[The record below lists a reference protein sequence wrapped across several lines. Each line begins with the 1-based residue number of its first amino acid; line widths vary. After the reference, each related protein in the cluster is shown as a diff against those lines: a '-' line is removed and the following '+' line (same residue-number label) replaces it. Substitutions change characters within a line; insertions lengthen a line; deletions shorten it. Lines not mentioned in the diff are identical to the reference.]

1 MDLKAKRKKSQT
13 TDNSAKQKSDKI
25 ESQPVNNLDLNKYT
39 YTHSLSIRCN
49 ALLYSTIQN
58 WLASAHTAQDFTYTS
73 VADVIRGAL
82 EAYRNGLELTEL
94 DEGGKCK
101 QTTIRV
107 TKTQAEF
114 YQGLPSQMRR
124 KILERAIRTFMKNQ

>member
-1 MDLKAKRKKSQT
+1 MDLKARKKQQKNLNISQNN
-13 TDNSAKQKSDKI
+13 NSSQI
-25 ESQPVNNLDLNKYT
+25 ESKITAQSNSTQPN

-58 WLASAHTAQDFTYTS
+58 WLAVAHTAQDFTYTS
-73 VADVIRGAL
+73 VADVIRAAL
-82 EAYRNGLELTEL
+82 EAYRNGLVLTEL
-94 DEGGKCK
+94 DEQGECK

-114 YQGLPSQMRR
+114 YQSLPSQLRR